1 MDLPKNYFKV
11 IANQIIDV
19 TSNQTDTQYMGSL
32 FKSET
37 KLEKWSNLLLKTVAE
52 HKYSSRWKR
61 ETDVLN
67 YWYLNNLQGAT
78 NSSLSY
84 TYITHHIVTNI
95 EFSLG
100 LNSELRG
107 YGTADCIGCS

>member
-37 KLEKWSNLLLKTVAE
+37 KLEK
-52 HKYSSRWKR
+52 
-61 ETDVLN
+61 
-67 YWYLNNLQGAT
+67 
-78 NSSLSY
+78 
-84 TYITHHIVTNI
+84 
-95 EFSLG
+95 
-100 LNSELRG
+100 
-107 YGTADCIGCS
+107 